1 MELWNWNLWQNWL
14 RHYKI
19 LFPTEESATNN
30 AEFQLTGYEEQS
42 TPNGDDLYS
51 PTFVRALI
59 LVDGINQAKL
69 ELDVDYGTDDE
80 PVLVDIYFFVSP
92 YSIELNFD
100 DTKATATSFS
110 QNLSK
115 ESEVLIGVGLKVVY
129 SASTKSEDDIQTV
142 SGHLQLKSIRFIA
155 VIRAGDVVNANDI
168 NDIIDITIKI
178 DGGNAGKVILVLD
191 AVTNEYVPYVK
202 YNDGTTESLESL
214 FEDLALELGGIL
226 L

>member
-1 MELWNWNLWQNWL
+1 M
-14 RHYKI
+14 
-19 LFPTEESATNN
+19 
-30 AEFQLTGYEEQS
+30 
-42 TPNGDDLYS
+42 
-51 PTFVRALI
+51 
-59 LVDGINQAKL
+59 
-69 ELDVDYGTDDE
+69 
-80 PVLVDIYFFVSP
+80 VDIYFFVSP